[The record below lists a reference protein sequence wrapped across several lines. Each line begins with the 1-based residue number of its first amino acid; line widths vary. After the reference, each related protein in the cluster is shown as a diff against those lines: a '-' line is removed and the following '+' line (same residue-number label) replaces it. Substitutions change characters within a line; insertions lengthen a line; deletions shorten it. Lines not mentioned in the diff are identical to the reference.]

1 MAIAISMTMARD
13 IAAKAWGGY
22 GPRGYS
28 PGWGFGPGWLRPSRG
43 FSPGVG
49 NGPGVTA
56 QGATAHGATG
66 LRKNLER
73 VMES

>member
-13 IAAKAWGGY
+13 ITAKAWGG
-22 GPRGYS
+22 
-28 PGWGFGPGWLRPSRG
+28 GFGPGGLRPIRG

-49 NGPGVTA
+49 NGPGVTT